1 MKRSA
6 SMQSLVALSVASSGA
21 TAGLQWQPQQDSGLP
36 DEGLWTSV
44 LPAGGG
50 QSTLLGRIMPSIVPI
65 FARPVSAIAGEPPDV
80 VVVSGPGGTVVVNGN
95 PTTSNAVL
103 GTLVVPLGPYAV
115 SVLPGLDV
123 SPTH

>member
-1 MKRSA
+1 
-6 SMQSLVALSVASSGA
+6 MQSLVALSVASSGA